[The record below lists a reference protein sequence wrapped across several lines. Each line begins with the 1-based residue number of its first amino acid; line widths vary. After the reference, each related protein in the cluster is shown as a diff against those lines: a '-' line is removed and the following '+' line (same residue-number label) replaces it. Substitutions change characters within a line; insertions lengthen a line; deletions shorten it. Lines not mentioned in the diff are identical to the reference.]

1 MTKVEPSTY
10 PENHMEDDSLRTLNR
25 LVCIAI
31 VVTMAVV
38 VYVYSSQAGWALPT
52 DITEKMPLMDDVWAE
67 ANQVYNNIAINVKE
81 IIALVSPS
89 LSN

>member
-31 VVTMAVV
+31 VVAMAIV
-38 VYVYSSQAGWALPT
+38 VYVYSSQAGWDLPT
-52 DITEKMPLMDDVWAE
+52 DITEKSPIIDGLWVE
-67 ANQVYNNIAINVKE
+67 ANQVYNNIANNIME
-81 IIALVSPS
+81 IISLASPS
-89 LSN
+89 VSN

>member
-1 MTKVEPSTY
+1 MTKVEPSRY

-31 VVTMAVV
+31 VVAMAVV
-38 VYVYSSQAGWALPT
+38 VYVYSSQAGRDLPT
-52 DITEKMPLMDDVWAE
+52 DITEKSPIIDDLWVE
-67 ANQVYNNIAINVKE
+67 GNRVYNNIVNDVKE
-81 IIALVSPS
+81 IISSVSPS